1 VKKRD
6 KIGFDV
12 EIDELTNSIKNVI
25 SGDSFST
32 DISRITKT
40 DLKTI
45 SQKEGWQF
53 DWKLEL
59 KRPERDVY
67 KLTIVNNQ
75 SIIQGLISLE
85 VRSDHVFMHLVESAP
100 FNKGKT
106 KLYAGIPGNLVAF
119 ACKLSFQR
127 GHEGNI
133 AFISKTQLIDHYV
146 ESLGAEHVGGR
157 LMIIDS
163 EAALKLINRYFS
175 NILIMKTKK
184 VELDVDFIGGQTSLT
199 KEEEKVISDFI
210 KKNKSKKTKR
220 SSIKTKTVKQLI

>member
-6 KIGFDV
+6 KIGFDI

-40 DLKTI
+40 DLKNI
-45 SQKEGWQF
+45 LQKEGWQF

-59 KRPERDVY
+59 KQPERDVY

-85 VRSDHVFMHLVESAP
+85 VRSDHVYMHLVESAP

-106 KLYAGIPGNLVAF
+106 KLYSGIPGNLVAY

-127 GHEGNI
+127 GHEGTV
-133 AFISKTQLIDHYV
+133 AFISKSQLIDHYI

-163 EAALKLINRYFS
+163 KAALKLINKYFS
-175 NILIMKTKK
+175 NI
-184 VELDVDFIGGQTSLT
+184 
-199 KEEEKVISDFI
+199 
-210 KKNKSKKTKR
+210 
-220 SSIKTKTVKQLI
+220 